1 MDQIVLS
8 EIITN
13 DSFIFVGKVVDRSQ
27 SQSTKS
33 ASRSQ
38 HLIGKTFES
47 N

>member
-13 DSFIFVGKVVDRSQ
+13 DSFIVVVGKVVHRSQ
-27 SQSTKS
+27 SAKS

-38 HLIGKTFES
+38 ST
-47 N
+47 